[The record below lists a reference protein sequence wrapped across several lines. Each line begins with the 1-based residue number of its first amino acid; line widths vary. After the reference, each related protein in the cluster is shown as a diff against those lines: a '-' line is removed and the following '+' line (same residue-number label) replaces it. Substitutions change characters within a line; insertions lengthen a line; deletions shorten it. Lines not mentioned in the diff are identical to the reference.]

1 MTIFLGIASLLFS
14 SGCEVS
20 NATSLVG
27 KTEAGPAHAEIDA
40 GVIFGDRSSYLCI
53 PLSRFGI
60 ASSGEIESLDSS
72 CECVKPTLVHYSDTA
87 ATVADG
93 LLLEFVAEDHA
104 SDSTPQPMHLAVDVR
119 LTFSCWRSFSA
130 TDGGVRAHW
139 RRFGLGLL
147 ASNCSLPQLRLNLEM
162 FRQIR

>member
-1 MTIFLGIASLLFS
+1 MTIFFGIASLLFS

-27 KTEAGPAHAEIDA
+27 KTEAGPAHTEIDA

-60 ASSGEIESLDSS
+60 ASSGEIEALDSS
-72 CECVKPTLVHYSDTA
+72 CECVKPMLVHYSDTA

-104 SDSTPQPMHLAVDVR
+104 SDSTPQPMHLAVDVKWTLFSGKSR
-119 LTFSCWRSFSA
+119 TVTVNFLHAPLLTQ
-130 TDGGVRAHW
+130 GE
-139 RRFGLGLL
+139 L
-147 ASNCSLPQLRLNLEM
+147 
-162 FRQIR
+162 